1 MKQNTIALIYDFD
14 GTLTPKA
21 MQEYALLQAL
31 GVKKNKVF
39 WQNVDKKS
47 VEQQADK
54 DLLWMRWLTEMADKE
69 DVALTKAY
77 FKAQGK
83 KISYFPGIPRYFD
96 ALNAYVKAQ
105 SKGKMKIRRC
115 IVSSGLKEI
124 IDGTVIKQYFHRVY
138 GSEYHYGDKK
148 LPDFPKVVINDT
160 AKTQYIFRI
169 NKGRENIGES
179 INDHMPEVDRP
190 IPSLKA

>member
-54 DLLWMRWLTEMADKE
+54 DLLWMR
-69 DVALTKAY
+69 
-77 FKAQGK
+77 
-83 KISYFPGIPRYFD
+83 
-96 ALNAYVKAQ
+96 
-105 SKGKMKIRRC
+105 
-115 IVSSGLKEI
+115 
-124 IDGTVIKQYFHRVY
+124 
-138 GSEYHYGDKK
+138 
-148 LPDFPKVVINDT
+148 
-160 AKTQYIFRI
+160 
-169 NKGRENIGES
+169 
-179 INDHMPEVDRP
+179 
-190 IPSLKA
+190 